1 VEPMMSMLAQAADVP
16 LLQQGAFQFV
26 LFGLMVIAIYILLKI
41 TIAK

>member
-1 VEPMMSMLAQAADVP
+1 MMSMLAQAAPDVP

-41 TIAK
+41 TVAK